1 MRPINSSK
9 NKLKLKISTPLDTES
24 AFSVYV
30 SPFFFFLRKTDYVLF
45 TGLTSTL
52 FTNFFI
58 KNGSHDTI
66 HTFKNYFTIVF
77 SIFSGI
83 QMDYKLKFSTC
94 PKLTHTIAKIHFIAN
109 GYIS

>member
-30 SPFFFFLRKTDYVLF
+30 SPFFFFLRITDYVLF

-52 FTNFFI
+52 FTKFFI
-58 KNGSHDTI
+58 KNGFHDTI
-66 HTFKNYFTIVF
+66 HTFKNYFTTVF
-77 SIFSGI
+77 SVFSGI

-94 PKLTHTIAKIHFIAN
+94 PKLTHTRAKIHFTSN